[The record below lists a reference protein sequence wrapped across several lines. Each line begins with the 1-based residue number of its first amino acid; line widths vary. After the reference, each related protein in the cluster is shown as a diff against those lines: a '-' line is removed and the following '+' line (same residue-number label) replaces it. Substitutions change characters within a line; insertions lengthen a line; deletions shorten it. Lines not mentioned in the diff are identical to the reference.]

1 MNSDGNYTQKT
12 ANQYTYTVNM
22 FNNIVKD
29 CLSLLLESEPVC
41 RQASG
46 GRFALAKQV

>member
-1 MNSDGNYTQKT
+1 M
-12 ANQYTYTVNM
+12 YTVNM

-29 CLSLLLESEPVC
+29 CLSRLLESEPVY

-46 GRFALAKQV
+46 RRFAPAKHV

>member
-1 MNSDGNYTQKT
+1 M
-12 ANQYTYTVNM
+12 YTVNM

-29 CLSLLLESEPVC
+29 CLSRLPESEPVY

-46 GRFALAKQV
+46 GRFALAKHV